1 MTSEV
6 TSISSVGLRLA
17 PGRASGP
24 SDSRPRWALAIIAA
38 GMPVHPRPA
47 VCRSEAQLR
56 ITYFVLVMRRP
67 RSPLKVQLHTRAVTL
82 QACLQAHM
90 LGWV

>member
-38 GMPVHPRPA
+38 GMPVHPAPR
-47 VCRSEAQLR
+47 RLR
-56 ITYFVLVMRRP
+56 AEVRLSYYVL
-67 RSPLKVQLHTRAVTL
+67 LLHAEII
-82 QACLQAHM
+82 
-90 LGWV
+90 